1 MRLFLVALWKPSM
14 MVLRWVVSADHSAP
28 AACRPH
34 PLTVV
39 LTLGW
44 FVIWL
49 CEVEWSW
56 LQCRVEYM
64 YSHLPAG
71 GEASPGADTNS
82 TLQRKAS
89 DARLAVRVRG
99 IALSGMS
106 SAEADGSRLADGV
119 IRRWP

>member
-64 YSHLPAG
+64 YLPAG
-71 GEASPGADTNS
+71 AGADTNS

-89 DARLAVRVRG
+89 DARLPVRVRG
-99 IALSGMS
+99 IALSGMA